1 MPAAPD
7 PDDVCRAD
15 TPHVRG
21 AGDRRGGNGLR
32 PLAGPEAAMNPAS
45 ATASLAGSI
54 ASLPKAELHCHL
66 GGVLDPE
73 MVHDLEAAGHGIG
86 IDPAALEACYP
97 VSSITDFVDVYL
109 AYIDGFLRPRDVC
122 LLPLV
127 VQQVRRWNRQNVT
140 YAELFVSDLLMARD
154 DIAELIALYKLYRD
168 TARAEAA
175 PGLQLALVS
184 CVARGPVARLARQT
198 ERIIALYEAGA
209 ICGVSLAGLEE
220 QPLQPAEPLLRR
232 MRDTGMGIEIHA
244 GETGGVDSVWD
255 ALLHGRPHRI
265 GHGLAVF
272 EDERLIEAIGQA
284 AIHLEFCPTSNLRLG
299 CIQRIADHPLP
310 AAMRHG
316 LSFSV
321 NTDDPGAFRCS
332 MTSELDLVA
341 RQFGLEQSDLLAVHA
356 NTVAA
361 GFAGR

>member
-1 MPAAPD
+1 M
-7 PDDVCRAD
+7 
-15 TPHVRG
+15 
-21 AGDRRGGNGLR
+21 
-32 PLAGPEAAMNPAS
+32 
-45 ATASLAGSI
+45 
-54 ASLPKAELHCHL
+54 PKAELHCHL

-73 MVHDLEAAGHGIG
+73 MIRELAAAGHDLG

-97 VSSITDFVDVYL
+97 VSSIQGFVDGYGAVL
-109 AYIDGFLRPRDVC
+109 DGVLRPRDVR

-140 YAELFVSDLLMARD
+140 YAELFVSDLLFARD
-154 DIAELIALYKLYRD
+154 DLGELIALYELYRD

-184 CVARGPVARLARQT
+184 CVGRGPAERLARQT

-209 ICGVSLAGLEE
+209 ICGVSLAGMEE
-220 QPLQPAEPLLRR
+220 LPLGPTEPLLRR

-255 ALLHGRPHRI
+255 ALRHGHPHRI

-272 EDERLIEAIGQA
+272 EDERLIDAVAEA
-284 AIHLEFCPTSNLRLG
+284 AIHLEFCPTSNLALG
-299 CIQRIADHPLP
+299 CIRQIADHPLP
-310 AAMRHG
+310 AAIRHG

-332 MTSELDLVA
+332 LTSELELVA
-341 RQFGLEQSDLLAVHA
+341 RQFGLAPSDLDAIHA
-356 NTVAA
+356 STVAA
-361 GFAGR
+361 GFADRAHTRPSR